1 MYRDLVLGTSFL
13 VRLTTTTTYSIVA
26 GPVKGIINT
35 QTNMSPSARPKMTK
49 RTSIVFNGDHSTH
62 DLYVEKD
69 SNQFF
74 GPYAHI
80 RKTLDYSYHSNY
92 KLQRQW
98 VQDAI
103 IDKLLREVVLGRGD
117 NTGDSESNEPA
128 LNLTNHFG
136 SLMMK
141 DPQGQ
146 GSGESISSQS
156 TFSSRVKDKVKGFRR
171 SMSLSS
177 CRNALDAAMS
187 DRTSIHSSDND
198 DLTYTKPTHPWL
210 VYVAGTKLSNRSATI
225 KSLMQRRHTSS
236 GSYSRPKLPLLG
248 FVLVDRRE
256 IQGLLPEYSSYKNM
270 HGEEEADNMTRS
282 ETGYIA
288 EVLTRAALQAGMN
301 VVSYSR
307 MKEHAWHMKY
317 FKSLLSTFDRLNI
330 AVFHIVAPNEEK
342 NPNTK
347 DECLKIQ
354 KSIEQLKPC
363 IHYNCKLQGLTT
375 KERGVKLLTKGVTWK
390 SFRSTFTQVPAE
402 VRGTL
407 EFGRQNDVSHRGD
420 TGFIHQFD
428 SDKSTEENHCAS
440 GMNFYGPYA
449 HLRELLDY
457 TYHKNYTRERQMLQD
472 SIIYE
477 TLNRVRIVDKTG
489 TVCTTPTEPFLV
501 FTAGGMG
508 AGKSYT
514 LNKMNENGRFP
525 LAAFVIVDPDEIRQI
540 FPEYGLY
547 VNQNPL
553 KAGEMTRKEAGYIV
567 EILTLAA
574 LQAGKNVLVD
584 GSLRDAV
591 WYSIYIEK
599 LRETYPLLKIDIL
612 HVVAPKEAVFAR
624 AEVSSVP

>member
-1 MYRDLVLGTSFL
+1 
-13 VRLTTTTTYSIVA
+13 
-26 GPVKGIINT
+26 
-35 QTNMSPSARPKMTK
+35 MSPSARPTMAK

-69 SNQFF
+69 TNQFF

-103 IDKLLREVVLGRGD
+103 IDKLLHEVVIGWDGASSTSAVSGD
-117 NTGDSESNEPA
+117 GEKNNQPTMDLTTRH
-128 LNLTNHFG
+128 LNLTSSVN
-136 SLMMK
+136 
-141 DPQGQ
+141 PQG
-146 GSGESISSQS
+146 GNVNINSRDSFSSQS
-156 TFSSRVKDKVKGFRR
+156 TLSSRIKDKMKHIRR

-187 DRTSIHSSDND
+187 DRTSCHSFDND
-198 DLTYTKPTHPWL
+198 DHNTNTVKYSKPTHPWL
-210 VYVAGTKLSNRSATI
+210 IYVAGTKHSNRSATI
-225 KSLMQRRHTSS
+225 KSLMQRKYNSSS
-236 GSYSRPKLPLLG
+236 GSYCRPKLPLLG

-256 IQGLLPEYSSYKNM
+256 IQGLLPEYSSYKKM
-270 HGEEEADNMTRS
+270 HGEEEADNMTRK

-288 EVLTRAALQAGMN
+288 EVLTRAALQANMN

-307 MKEHAWHMKY
+307 MKEHAWHMQY
-317 FKSLLSTFDRLNI
+317 FKALTSTFDRLQI
-330 AVFHIVAPNEEK
+330 AIFHIVAPNEEK
-342 NPNTK
+342 NLETK
-347 DECLKIQ
+347 DDCQKIQ
-354 KSIEQLKPC
+354 CSIEQLKPC
-363 IHYNCKLQGLTT
+363 IHYNCKLQGLA
-375 KERGVKLLTKGVTWK
+375 KGKGSVKLLTKGVTWK

-402 VRGTL
+402 VPGTF
-407 EFGRQNDVSHRGD
+407 EFGRRNDGSHRGQS
-420 TGFIHQFD
+420 GFIHQFD
-428 SDKSTEENHCAS
+428 SDKSTEENHCMS

-472 SIIYE
+472 SIIHE

-514 LNKMNENGRFP
+514 LNKMNAKGRFP
-525 LAAFVIVDPDEIRQI
+525 LAAFVIVDPDEIRQT

-624 AEVSSVP
+624 AEVSRHCFDIDLLMN